1 MDGYLLIDKP
11 VGWTSHDVVAKI
23 RGLIKQQLGI
33 KKPKVGHA
41 GTLDPFATGLLIILV
56 GKYTKRA
63 NEFLKLNKSYEFRA
77 KLGEIS
83 TTGDLEGEI
92 KTFSNNTP
100 TLTEMRDVLS
110 SFLGEV
116 EQIPP
121 TFSAIKVNGQR
132 AYKLARKGNK
142 VEMPKRLINIYE
154 LKLIK
159 YEYPYL
165 SCICSVSSGTYIRTL
180 AEDIG
185 KSLKTGAYLTNLK
198 RISIGEFSLKMAH
211 KIEEN
216 NLLDNLLV

>member
-23 RGLIKQQLGI
+23 RGLIKQQQGI

-56 GKYTKRA
+56 GKYTKKA
-63 NEFLKLNKSYEFRA
+63 NEFLKLNKAYEFRA

-83 TTGDLEGEI
+83 TTGDPEGEI

-121 TFSAIKVNGQR
+121 QYSAIKVNGQR
-132 AYKLARKGNK
+132 AYKFARKGNK
-142 VEMPKRLINIYE
+142 VEIPKRLINIYE

-165 SCICSVSSGTYIRTL
+165 SCDCKVSSGTYVRTL

-185 KSLKTGAYLTNLK
+185 KSLKTGAYLTSLK
-198 RISIGEFSLKMAH
+198 RISIGEYSLKLAH